1 MADGPNDL
9 AISEP
14 KLGDLMPRGPV
25 ELPDSNMGSVAS
37 DIPCYE
43 VDSRA
48 AVEAELNAAKRSIG

>member
-1 MADGPNDL
+1 
-9 AISEP
+9 
-14 KLGDLMPRGPV
+14 MPRGPV

-43 VDSRA
+43 VDSRG